1 MILTKK
7 IIGII
12 SISFLII
19 GIFSFAI
26 LNVRA
31 NGTIPPEYSS
41 KLNLDGIYHYNVSRF
56 GDEAIWLNLSGGTED
71 QWASTIDDKILVNIT
86 GFYNRDPNDIYGDVF
101 SNIHMPWLDIE
112 IYKNNVL
119 NFTMSNVSNSE
130 IARNLGLGFAKFQ
143 SGFIIPYNQIEWIK
157 ANATLE
163 AEGASGQTAHLT
175 MEETYNFLYFRFEE
189 YVSTQNQKTELI
201 YDTKSGILV
210 KANTSLGNYKLGIA
224 LTNYSL
230 DIENEYK
237 YQVNTFEPKGW
248 AIWTDL
254 YGNFKDIFATG
265 SERGYIL
272 VNFTGFHHRDPLLWD
287 PDPFKYATGRPWLDL
302 KVVYEGDVRTDIT
315 MQMNNISNTE
325 SANALL
331 ISFPGF
337 LSGFL
342 LPIMD
347 NETYDIEA
355 EVLAA
360 SWFTVDREFFY
371 EETDLTVD
379 MHFQCGGS
387 FPQDTRLIYEKKTGL
402 LLYVNTVGQNYYLE
416 MTIENYLVNF
426 GNGDPLNQLEISSF
440 PLIFTLSISLITL
453 NIIIFSV
460 TWKKKNNSK

>member
-1 MILTKK
+1 MIITKK
-7 IIGII
+7 IIGIL
-12 SISFLII
+12 SISLLLI

-31 NGTIPPEYSS
+31 NGTITPEYSD
-41 KLNLDGIYHYNVSRF
+41 KLNLNGIYHYNVSRF
-56 GDEAIWLNLSGGTED
+56 GDATTWLNFSGGAEGQWGTTEND
-71 QWASTIDDKILVNIT
+71 NILVNIT
-86 GFYNRDPNDIYGDVF
+86 GFYNRDPDDISGDVF
-101 SNIHMPWLDIE
+101 SDTYMPWFNIE
-112 IYKNNVL
+112 IYKNTLL
-119 NFTMSNVSNSE
+119 NFTLSNVSNSE
-130 IARNLGLGFAKFQ
+130 IAKNLGLGFAKFQ
-143 SGFIIPYNQIEWIK
+143 SGFIIPYNQTEWIK

-163 AEGASGQTAHLT
+163 AEGASGQTAYLT

-189 YVSTQNQKTELI
+189 YGTTQNQKTELI

-210 KANTSLGNYKLGIA
+210 NANTSLGNYKLGIS

-230 DIENEYK
+230 DTENEYK

-254 YGNFKDIFATG
+254 YGNYKDIFATG

-272 VNFTGFHHRDPLLWD
+272 VNFTGFFHRDPLLWD
-287 PDPFKYATGRPWLDL
+287 PDPFKYATGRPWLNL

-347 NETYDIEA
+347 NQTYDIQA

-360 SWFTVDREFFY
+360 SWFTVDREFTY

-379 MHFQCGGS
+379 MQFHCGGS
-387 FPQDTRLIYEKKTGL
+387 FPQDTRLIYEKITGL
-402 LLYVNTVGQNYYLE
+402 LLYVNTFGQNYHLE
-416 MTIENYLVNF
+416 MTIENFLVDF
-426 GNGDPLNQLEISSF
+426 GDGNPPNQLEISSF
-440 PLIFTLSISLITL
+440 PLIFTISISFITL
-453 NIIIFSV
+453 NIIIYSI
-460 TWKKKNNSK
+460 TKKEKK